1 MSLTFLFAIFGCQ
14 IFPIVVGQ
22 NTNTVFLAGIIDTTV
37 FDWIPDVFEYTADR
51 INTASISGAVL
62 GVTDATVRQGLSEY
76 GPNGLSL
83 RYELA
88 NSKCDAAT
96 GVRQYWNVRTQNQV
110 PHGVIGARCSGTSI
124 SLLASRNWSVY
135 HSFLRPAMRLNS
147 RPNQSFL
154 YSVEWW
160 HPTTRMANSEPLSNC
175 YAPLVG
181 IESQSWRRILN
192 CKCML
197 RMYSQSNLTMFV
209 HGL

>member
-124 SLLASRNWSVY
+124 SLARITELERVPLLSPASNAAQLSSESEFPLFSRMVAPNDENGEFGALVELLRSFGWDRITILATDTQ
-135 HSFLRPAMRLNS
+135 L
-147 RPNQSFL
+147 
-154 YSVEWW
+154 
-160 HPTTRMANSEPLSNC
+160 
-175 YAPLVG
+175 
-181 IESQSWRRILN
+181 
-192 CKCML
+192 
-197 RMYSQSNLTMFV
+197 
-209 HGL
+209 